1 MEVVKNRFMFDTSA
15 LNQIINKPD
24 DEMLIYQT
32 KLNGFEY
39 YFTEIQGFE
48 AGNNISKLRDE
59 TNSDLVKR
67 SDAELAVELLK
78 LINKLQ
84 TKYVGQIATLRHNK
98 WRLDG
103 TFTLVSKSEQG
114 AALLFSDI
122 LNNNDYQYY
131 NDAMIAMCGIVYG
144 CTIVTNDKRL
154 YKKINKHFPDRAI
167 NYASFISFIKA

>member
-67 SDAELAVELLK
+67 SDAE
-78 LINKLQ
+78 
-84 TKYVGQIATLRHNK
+84 YVGQIATLRHNK